1 MCRTNFDRGGEN
13 IKCPELIWKGYSAF
27 LIKFYSF
34 HWPWPDCNKNEGTS
48 FILAGIEVGSI
59 LFDVRLGKDGQVSEA
74 NKSSIP
80 VKTDKLNHSSTD
92 AIV

>member
-1 MCRTNFDRGGEN
+1 MAWRKQKWGHLFY
-13 IKCPELIWKGYSAF
+13 IKPESK
-27 LIKFYSF
+27 
-34 HWPWPDCNKNEGTS
+34 
-48 FILAGIEVGSI
+48 VGSI

-80 VKTDKLNHSSTD
+80 VKTDKLNHFSAD

>member
-1 MCRTNFDRGGEN
+1 MSRINF
-13 IKCPELIWKGYSAF
+13 IKGYSAF

-34 HWPWPDCNKNEGTS
+34 YWHGLTETEMRAPLYTKPES
-48 FILAGIEVGSI
+48 EVGSI

-80 VKTDKLNHSSTD
+80 VKTDKLNHSSAD